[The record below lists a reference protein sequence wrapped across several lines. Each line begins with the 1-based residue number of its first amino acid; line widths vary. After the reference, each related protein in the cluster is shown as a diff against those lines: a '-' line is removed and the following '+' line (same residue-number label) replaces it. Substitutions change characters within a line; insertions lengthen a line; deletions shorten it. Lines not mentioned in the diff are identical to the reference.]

1 MFKKVTQSI
10 AKQMD
15 PKGELIPVYSI
26 LDQEHF
32 RPFCLVRRKSK
43 TVFCPTPGYQRTE
56 YSLYDVLLLG
66 EDKTSAESL
75 ILSEDV
81 QDSSQVT
88 FTHHVDGRVEG
99 KLHLPVNS
107 ANTEVYG
114 STRWSKEGSIKLEKK
129 YIPVAKLESL
139 KTERKINMNHSFI
152 EQVKKK
158 QQNLYVVHESIQA
171 SETTSYEETNK
182 TEGSFM
188 AQLYAKFST
197 KGTRDCKRSITI
209 PKGCTI
215 AFRTMQLTIEGG
227 SWGIYHFPEDNVGT
241 FVSDGIYHFPE
252 DNVGTFVSDGKRC
265 FLDGKLGAL
274 EKEVK
279 AKYRIFSRLSVDL
292 RITFL
297 TSIKAVMRNRNLFQ
311 ELTQKMEAV
320 LDETDN
326 CELKT
331 ESPDLKDLLHSLRDS
346 PRDLLLKLAEAINYT
361 LYALD
366 ELTEDQ
372 LLLLLESLEEKIV
385 SQQLKLVK
393 SILEHDIQNTEGCFS
408 VDASLLSFSQEKEQK
423 LTTVMLEMSGV
434 KIQKNGSAECKQEAF
449 SPLAALYASLY
460 VLDLLSKL
468 D

>member
-1 MFKKVTQSI
+1 MFKKVTRSI

-15 PKGELIPVYSI
+15 SKGELIPVYSI

-32 RPFCLVRRKSK
+32 RPYCLVRRKEK
-43 TVFCPTPGYQRTE
+43 TIFHPTPGYRRTE

-66 EDKTSAESL
+66 GDKTSAEFL
-75 ILSEDV
+75 IPTEDV

-88 FTHHVDGRVEG
+88 FTHHVDGKVEG
-99 KLHLPVNS
+99 KLHLPVKS

-139 KTERKINMNHSFI
+139 KTERKFNMNHSFI
-152 EQVKKK
+152 AQLKKK
-158 QQNLYVVHESIQA
+158 QQNLYLVYESIQT
-171 SETTSYEETNK
+171 SEETNYKETNK

-188 AQLYAKFST
+188 AQLYAKFSAE
-197 KGTRDCKRSITI
+197 GTRSCKESITI

-215 AFRTMQLTIEGG
+215 AFRTMQLTIDDG
-227 SWGIYHFPEDNVGT
+227 SWDIYHFPEDNVQT
-241 FVSDGIYHFPE
+241 FVSDG
-252 DNVGTFVSDGKRC
+252 
-265 FLDGKLGAL
+265 FLHGKLGAL

-279 AKYRIFSRLSVDL
+279 AKYQIFSMLSVDL
-292 RITFL
+292 YNTFL
-297 TSIKAVMRNRNLFQ
+297 KSIKAVMRNRNLFQ

-320 LDETDN
+320 LEETDN

-331 ESPDLKDLLHSLRDS
+331 ESPDLKDLLHSLQDS
-346 PRDLLLKLAEAINYT
+346 PRDLLLKLAKAINYT

-393 SILEHDIQNTEGCFS
+393 SILEYDIQNTEGCFS

-449 SPLAALYASLY
+449 SSLAALYASLY

>member
-1 MFKKVTQSI
+1 MFKKVTQTI

-32 RPFCLVRRKSK
+32 RPLCLVRRKGK
-43 TVFCPTPGYQRTE
+43 TIFRPTPGYLRTE

-66 EDKTSAESL
+66 EDKTSTELL
-75 ILSEDV
+75 IPAEDV

-107 ANTEVYG
+107 ANTEV

-129 YIPVAKLESL
+129 SIPVAKLESL

-152 EQVKKK
+152 KQLKKK

-171 SETTSYEETNK
+171 SEETNYEEYNK

-197 KGTRDCKRSITI
+197 QGSRGCKHSITI

-215 AFRTMQLTIEGG
+215 AFRTMQLTIEDG
-227 SWGIYHFPEDNVGT
+227 SWCIHHFPEENIQT
-241 FVSDGIYHFPE
+241 FVSDGIHHFRE
-252 DNVGTFVSDGKRC
+252 DNIQVFESDG
-265 FLDGKLGAL
+265 FSHGKLGAL

-279 AKYRIFSRLSVDL
+279 AKYQIFSMLSVDL
-292 RITFL
+292 YATFL
-297 TSIKAVMRNRNLFQ
+297 KSIKAVMRNRNLFQ
-311 ELTQKMEAV
+311 ELTQKVEAV

-331 ESPDLKDLLHSLRDS
+331 ESPDLKDLLHTLQDT
-346 PRDLLLKLAEAINYT
+346 PGDLLLKLAGAINYT

-372 LLLLLESLEEKIV
+372 LLLLLESLEEDIV
-385 SQQLKLVK
+385 FQQLKLVK
-393 SILEHDIQNTEGCFS
+393 SILGHDIQDMEGCFS
-408 VDASLLSFSQEKEQK
+408 MDASLLSFSQEKEQK
-423 LTTVMLEMSGV
+423 LTTAMLEMSGV
-434 KIQKNGSAECKQEAF
+434 KIQKNGSAEYKQEAF
-449 SPLAALYASLY
+449 SSLAALYASLY
-460 VLDLLSKL
+460 VLDLLSKS